1 MFQKSKNSG
10 AAPLVSASAATSAAP
25 VQGLDR
31 RDDGAGGLTLA
42 FFHDLD
48 APAVSVL
55 WARAHAALGP
65 GPWGS
70 VRLDVSSVGYM
81 DGSGLAL
88 LVALRRA
95 AEKLGAVVET
105 LGLSDR
111 HAHLLELAGGA
122 AEVEAGAEADEEAG
136 GADAGRQDRRGVG
149 FRFFGSFGELYR
161 NLRLVVSFVG
171 ECSLVVFQ
179 SLRHPRGVRWK
190 DVVLSALAVGV
201 ESMPILLLIGF
212 LMGLIMSFQS
222 VITLQRF
229 GGEIYVPNMLGL
241 VMFREMG
248 PLVTAILLAARSGS
262 AFAAEIGTMRVNEE
276 LDALTTMGISPVRFL
291 VGPRILSSLAVV
303 PFMTLF
309 FNFASLVGGALVML
323 SIGFPLVTFTSRVF
337 ANVTTSDLIGSFIK
351 IIVFSLLVAGVSC
364 LRGLRTGGGASAVG
378 RSTTAA
384 VVSGLILITIADGL
398 FAVLFYYFKL

>member
-1 MFQKSKNSG
+1 MPQEKQIALPK
-10 AAPLVSASAATSAAP
+10 
-25 VQGLDR
+25 
-31 RDDGAGGLTLA
+31 GLTLA
-42 FFHDLD
+42 ED
-48 APAVSVL
+48 APGVL
-55 WARAHAALGP
+55 GVQLSGDLNATTVARFWEPALGFVR
-65 GPWGS
+65 GRSVASLRIHIEGS
-70 VRLDVSSVGYM
+70 AYI
-81 DGSGLAL
+81 DGAGLAL
-88 LVALRRA
+88 LVKLKAVALA
-95 AEKLGAVVET
+95 A
-105 LGLSDR
+105 
-111 HAHLLELAGGA
+111 GA
-122 AEVEAGAEADEEAG
+122 AVEISGLPERYASLLSLAEHAETAEPVAKAKRPGLFSPQSPFLRDVLK
-136 GADAGRQDRRGVG
+136 DLR
-149 FRFFGSFGELYR
+149 EL
-161 NLRLVVSFVG
+161 VSFVG
-171 ECSLVVFQ
+171 ECALVVFD
-179 SLRHPRGVRWK
+179 SLRHPARVRWA
-190 DVVLSALAVGV
+190 DVLHSALDIGV
-201 ESMPILLLIGF
+201 ASMPILLLIGF

-303 PFMTLF
+303 PIMTLF

-337 ANVTTSDLIGSFIK
+337 AYVKPTDLFGSFFK
-351 IIVFSLLVAGVSC
+351 IMVFSLLVAGVSC

-384 VVSGLILITIADGL
+384 VVSGLILITVADGL
-398 FAVLFYYFKL
+398 FAVLFYYFKI

>member
-1 MFQKSKNSG
+1 MALQLKAALPEGLSIRQDASG
-10 AAPLVSASAATSAAP
+10 ALTLRLSGDLNAESVARLWAPALGQVRGVGLSALR
-25 VQGLDR
+25 VELDQAGYV
-31 RDDGAGGLTLA
+31 DGA
-42 FFHDLD
+42 
-48 APAVSVL
+48 
-55 WARAHAALGP
+55 
-65 GPWGS
+65 
-70 VRLDVSSVGYM
+70 
-81 DGSGLAL
+81 GLAL
-88 LVALRRA
+88 LVKLRAEVLA
-95 AEKLGAVVET
+95 AGGQVEI
-105 LGLSDR
+105 LGLPGR
-111 HAHLLELAGGA
+111 YEHLLELARR
-122 AEVEAGAEADEEAG
+122 AESVDRDES
-136 GADAGRQDRRGVG
+136 QNRRGG
-149 FRFFGSFGELYR
+149 KSFLS
-161 NLRLVVSFVG
+161 LRLSGLLASLRELVCFVG
-171 ECSLVVFQ
+171 ESALVLYEA
-179 SLRHPRGVRWK
+179 LRDPRRVRWK
-190 DVVLSALAVGV
+190 DVILSALAVGV
-201 ESMPILLLIGF
+201 ESLPILLLIGF

-262 AFAAEIGTMRVNEE
+262 AFAAEIGTMQVNEE

-303 PFMTLF
+303 PIMTLF

-337 ANVTTSDLIGSFIK
+337 ANVTATDLIGSLIK
-351 IIVFSLLVAGVSC
+351 ILVFSLLVAGVSC

-398 FAVLFYYFKL
+398 FAVLFYYFKF

>member
-1 MFQKSKNSG
+1 MPQT
-10 AAPLVSASAATSAAP
+10 SAATLP
-25 VQGLDR
+25 QGLLLR
-31 RDDGAGGLTLA
+31 QEGAGELVLA
-42 FFHDLD
+42 FSSDLD
-48 APAVSVL
+48 AQAVTRL
-55 WARAHAALGP
+55 WAPAHQALAGA
-65 GPWGS
+65 GYKALT
-70 VRLDVSSVGYM
+70 LDVSGVGYM
-81 DGSGLAL
+81 DGAGLAL
-88 LVALRRA
+88 LVSLRRR
-95 AEKLGAVVET
+95 AETQGAGVEEA
-105 LGLSDR
+105 GLSDR
-111 HAHLLELAGGA
+111 QAHLLELAGRAVPAPDATGG
-122 AEVEAGAEADEEAG
+122 EATGAG
-136 GADAGRQDRRGVG
+136 GGSERRGVG
-149 FRFFGSFGELYR
+149 IGIRAGFAEVFR
-161 NLRLVVSFVG
+161 NLRMVVGFVG
-171 ECSLVVFQ
+171 EAALVLWE
-179 SLRHPRGVRWK
+179 SLRHPRSVRWK
-190 DVVLSALAVGV
+190 DVLLQSLAVGV

-276 LDALTTMGISPVRFL
+276 LDALSTMGISPVRFL
-291 VGPRILSSLAVV
+291 VGPRILSALAVAPV
-303 PFMTLF
+303 MTLF

-337 ANVTTSDLIGSFIK
+337 ANVQSSDLIGSLIK
-351 IIVFSLLVAGVSC
+351 IFVFALLVTGVSC

-398 FAVLFYYFKL
+398 FAVLFYYFKI